1 MNATPPGRGSARR
14 TALLIAGAL
23 TVAAVGLA
31 ILLTVPGRETATP
44 SSSADPSIAL
54 GDLPLVPVPA
64 TGTAGPPPGTPTIST
79 AASATPAASAR
90 PSGEGVRALRIRIAR
105 LDIDLPIIEGDGV
118 DAPIGKAAH
127 YPGSA
132 WPGAGSNIY
141 LYGHAQEGMFINL
154 WDARTGDAVELDLAD
169 GRTVEYVVDEIRPTV
184 PWDAVEFLQATDRE
198 QLTLQTSTSYQP
210 TAPRFIVIA
219 YPAP

>member
-1 MNATPPGRGSARR
+1 M
-14 TALLIAGAL
+14 
-23 TVAAVGLA
+23 
-31 ILLTVPGRETATP
+31 
-44 SSSADPSIAL
+44 
-54 GDLPLVPVPA
+54 
-64 TGTAGPPPGTPTIST
+64 
-79 AASATPAASAR
+79 
-90 PSGEGVRALRIRIAR
+90 RALRIRIAR

>member
-1 MNATPPGRGSARR
+1 MNATRPRRGSARR

-23 TVAAVGLA
+23 TVAVTGLA
-31 ILLTVPGRETATP
+31 ILLTGPARETATP

-64 TGTAGPPPGTPTIST
+64 TGTPGQPPGAPTVRA
-79 AASATPAASAR
+79 AASATPAASAPR
-90 PSGEGVRALRIRIAR
+90 SGEGVRALRIRIAR
-105 LDIDLPIIEGDGV
+105 LAIDLPIIEGDGV

-154 WDARTGDAVELDLAD
+154 WDARTGDAVELDLED
-169 GRTVEYVVDEIRPTV
+169 GRTVEYVIDEILPRV
-184 PWDAVEFLQATDRE
+184 PWDAVEYLQSTTSE

-219 YPAP
+219 HPAP

>member
-1 MNATPPGRGSARR
+1 MNATPPDRGSARR
-14 TALLIAGAL
+14 TAFLIAGAL
-23 TVAAVGLA
+23 TVAAVGMA
-31 ILLTVPGRETATP
+31 ILLTGQSRETATP
-44 SSSADPSIAL
+44 AGSADASIAL
-54 GDLPLVPVPA
+54 GDLPLVPIPA
-64 TGTAGPPPGTPTIST
+64 TGTLEPPPGAPTVSA
-79 AASATPAASAR
+79 AASATPAESGRTA
-90 PSGEGVRALRIRIAR
+90 GEGVRALRIRIAR
-105 LDIDLPIIEGDGV
+105 LDIDLPIVEGDGV

-132 WPGAGSNIY
+132 WPGAGSNTY

-154 WDARTGDAVELDLAD
+154 WDAQTGDAIELDLAD
-169 GRTVEYVVDEIRPTV
+169 GRTVEYVVDEIRPEV
-184 PWDAVEFLQATDRE
+184 PWDAVEFLQATDGE

>member
-1 MNATPPGRGSARR
+1 MNATPPDRGSARR
-14 TALLIAGAL
+14 TTLLIAGAL
-23 TVAAVGLA
+23 TVATVGLA
-31 ILLTVPGRETATP
+31 ILLTGQSRETATP
-44 SSSADPSIAL
+44 AGSADASIAL
-54 GDLPLVPVPA
+54 GDLPLVPIPA
-64 TGTAGPPPGTPTIST
+64 TGTLEPPLGAPTVSA
-79 AASATPAASAR
+79 AASATPAESGGTA
-90 PSGEGVRALRIRIAR
+90 GEGVRALRIRIAR
-105 LDIDLPIIEGDGV
+105 LDIDLPIVEGDGV

-132 WPGAGSNIY
+132 WPGAGSNTY

-154 WDARTGDAVELDLAD
+154 WDAQTGDAIELDLAD
-169 GRTVEYVVDEIRPTV
+169 GRTVEYVVDEIRPEV
-184 PWDAVEFLQATDRE
+184 PWDAVEFLQATDGE

>member
-1 MNATPPGRGSARR
+1 MNATPPDRGSARR
-14 TALLIAGAL
+14 TAFLIAGAL

-31 ILLTVPGRETATP
+31 ILLTGQSRETATP
-44 SSSADPSIAL
+44 AGSADASIDL

-64 TGTAGPPPGTPTIST
+64 TGTLAPPLGAPTVSA
-79 AASATPAASAR
+79 AASATPAESATA
-90 PSGEGVRALRIRIAR
+90 GEGVRALRIRIAR

-132 WPGAGSNIY
+132 WPGAGSNTY

-154 WDARTGDAVELDLAD
+154 WDAQTGDAIELDLAD
-169 GRTVEYVVDEIRPTV
+169 GRTVEYVVDEIRPEV
-184 PWDAVEFLQATDRE
+184 PWDAVEFLQATDGE

>member
-1 MNATPPGRGSARR
+1 MNAARPRRGSARR
-14 TALLIAGAL
+14 TALLIAGAV
-23 TVAAVGLA
+23 TVAAVCLA
-31 ILLTVPGRETATP
+31 ILLTVPGRETAKP

-64 TGTAGPPPGTPTIST
+64 TGTQVPPPGTPTISI
-79 AASATPAASAR
+79 AASATPPASAR
-90 PSGEGVRALRIRIAR
+90 HSSEGVRALRIRIAR
-105 LDIDLPIIEGDGV
+105 LEIDLPIIEGDGV

-127 YPGSA
+127 YPGSG

-141 LYGHAQEGMFINL
+141 LYGHAQKGMFINL
-154 WDARTGDAVELDLAD
+154 WDAQTGDAVELDLAD
-169 GRTVEYVVDEIRPTV
+169 GRTVEFVVDEIRPTV

-219 YPAP
+219 HPAP

>member
-1 MNATPPGRGSARR
+1 MNAASPGRGSSRR
-14 TALLIAGAL
+14 AALLIAGGLA
-23 TVAAVGLA
+23 VAALGLA
-31 ILLTVPGRETATP
+31 ILLTGPGRDTTTP

-54 GDLPLVPVPA
+54 GDLPLVPVPT
-64 TGTAGPPPGTPTIST
+64 TGTAGPPTGAPTVSAAVSAT
-79 AASATPAASAR
+79 AAETAR
-90 PSGEGVRALRIRIAR
+90 PSGDGVRALRIRIAR
-105 LDIDLPIIEGDGV
+105 LDVDLPIIEGDGV

-169 GRTVEYVVDEIRPTV
+169 GRTIEYVVDEIRPRV

-198 QLTLQTSTSYQP
+198 QLTLQTSTSYEP